1 INVNAFQFGLGF
13 PDLFKEGALGVL
25 SFVVPYSY
33 SSGRNFLVSGGGD
46 GATQYDLELSYYY
59 PVTKNI
65 AIVPAF
71 YAIFNPNS
79 FSTNPTVFVGN
90 LRTQFSF

>member
-1 INVNAFQFGLGF
+1 F